1 MKVVVLLAFVLTLT
15 GATPAP
21 ASTKIKIDTIPAE
34 YRPHTGAERILP
46 VSMQDFY
53 FEINKE
59 TGRARVVVEYTIPHQ
74 VDYQSQG
81 DLGVP
86 PTSAQLPGLTYDP
99 GAHAVVYSGDGKRTV
114 CALVPKTKD
123 RRATLR
129 AKRTGSCVVTTSVGE
144 HTQDDGFSLHRSRAL
159 DVYFEVH

>member
-1 MKVVVLLAFVLTLT
+1 VKLAILLPFVLTM
-15 GATPAP
+15 AVAAPAP
-21 ASTKIKIDTIPAE
+21 AGTRIKIDTVPAE

-53 FEINKE
+53 FEVNRE

-81 DLGVP
+81 DLGIP
-86 PTSAQLPGLTYDP
+86 PTLAQFPGLTYDP
-99 GAHAVVYSGDGKRTV
+99 VAHVVVYDGGGKRTV
-114 CALVPKTKD
+114 CAVVPKAKGL
-123 RRATLR
+123 RATLR
-129 AKRTGSCVVTTSVGE
+129 GKATGSCTVTASVSE